1 VADTPRTFV
10 GPNAPR
16 ETAVRYLV
24 RERYPVPAEY
34 VSDLL
39 DVLDA
44 AREVMREVGFDEND
58 HAYFVYTGAHT
69 ATWRALRDAIERFEA
84 GAQEETT

>member
-44 AREVMREVGFDEND
+44 ARDVVDGFEDRHPREVVSE
-58 HAYFVYTGAHT
+58 
-69 ATWRALRDAIERFEA
+69 LIEELGGVIGRFENPP
-84 GAQEETT
+84 QEETT